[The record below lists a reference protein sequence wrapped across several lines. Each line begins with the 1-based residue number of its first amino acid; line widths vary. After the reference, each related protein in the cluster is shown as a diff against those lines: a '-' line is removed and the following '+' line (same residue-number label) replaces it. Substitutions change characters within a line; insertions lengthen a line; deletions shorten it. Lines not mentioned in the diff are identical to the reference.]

1 MKKIGLMLLF
11 VAIGFSSFAQN
22 EVKPDSELKSPP
34 TFIGGQES
42 MMKFVAENI
51 KYPKEALESETSGT
65 VYTQLLINEKGKII
79 EVEILRGVSK
89 TLDMEA
95 IRVIEAM
102 PNWKPAMDL
111 DGNPVKS
118 IATLPIAFRMN

>member
-1 MKKIGLMLLF
+1 
-11 VAIGFSSFAQN
+11 
-22 EVKPDSELKSPP
+22 
-34 TFIGGQES
+34 